1 MHLLDFITILVF
13 LLYLKWILFVLSLP
27 FIRLVVANR
36 ARIVKRTSVCSEDRN
51 SPPLRAA
58 WSVRLLKRYVGGYL
72 RYADFQTGRIPSHHL
87 RKFLYRRIWLV
98 RMEPAVVFHAGAEIR
113 ASENLTIGRGSIIGD
128 RALLDAR
135 NGLVIGENV
144 NFSSDVHIYTEQH
157 DHRDPYFR
165 CNSDADFRVRI
176 GDRAWIGP
184 RTLILHGVTVG
195 EGAVVA
201 AGSVVTKDVPPFAI
215 VAGVPARKI
224 GDRTR
229 DLRYV
234 LRAESAFY

>member
-1 MHLLDFITILVF
+1 MLRRQKF
-13 LLYLKWILFVLSLP
+13 
-27 FIRLVVANR
+27 
-36 ARIVKRTSVCSEDRN
+36 
-51 SPPLRAA
+51 PPLRAA

-87 RKFLYRRIWLV
+87 RNFLYRRIWLV

>member
-1 MHLLDFITILVF
+1 
-13 LLYLKWILFVLSLP
+13 
-27 FIRLVVANR
+27 
-36 ARIVKRTSVCSEDRN
+36 
-51 SPPLRAA
+51 
-58 WSVRLLKRYVGGYL
+58 
-72 RYADFQTGRIPSHHL
+72 
-87 RKFLYRRIWLV
+87 
-98 RMEPAVVFHAGAEIR
+98 MEPAVVFHAGAEIR

-195 EGAVVA
+195 EGCA
-201 AGSVVTKDVPPFAI
+201 ALRDRGWRSGPENRRPDPRSALCAEGGVGFLLSSIRFGGSVVGFTA
-215 VAGVPARKI
+215 AYPAE
-224 GDRTR
+224 
-229 DLRYV
+229 L
-234 LRAESAFY
+234 SASGRLV